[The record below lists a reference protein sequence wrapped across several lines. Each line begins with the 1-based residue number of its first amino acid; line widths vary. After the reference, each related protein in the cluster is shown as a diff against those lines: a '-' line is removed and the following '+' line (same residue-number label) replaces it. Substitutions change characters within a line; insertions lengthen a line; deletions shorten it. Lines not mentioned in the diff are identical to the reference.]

1 MPKVSKEYLDSKKN
15 QILDAAFEVFMKKPL
30 FAVTMQDIIDHAGFS
45 QGAIYRYFKD
55 IDEIIIDVHNRSFRS
70 IDYKD
75 KLKDILNQELKPE
88 EVIREAF
95 LCLAQYI
102 NHSSS
107 LFSKIRFELLMLYEA
122 YPKRGEKIQ
131 NGLKVKESNHSALE
145 LAFTFA
151 MKHIESGYFKP
162 VMPLYKIASFV
173 SASCDGIL
181 LHDMRFKNSVNF
193 NQTKGSQDV
202 IGLFDT
208 LCETVLMMLGGNR
221 NEKSIEE

>member
-1 MPKVSKEYLDSKKN
+1 MPKVSKEYVDSKKN

-55 IDEIIIDVHNRSFRS
+55 IDEIIIDVHNRSFLS
-70 IDYKD
+70 IDYKEE
-75 KLKDILNQELKPE
+75 LKDILNQELEPE
-88 EVIREAF
+88 EVIRQAF
-95 LCLAQYI
+95 LCIAQYI
-102 NHSSS
+102 NGSSS

-131 NGLKVKESNHSALE
+131 SGLEVKESNHFVLEIALS
-145 LAFTFA
+145 FA
-151 MKHIESGYFKP
+151 AKHIESGYFKP

-181 LHDMRFKNSVNF
+181 FNDMRNKNSINF
-193 NQTKGSQDV
+193 EQTKGSQDV
-202 IGLFDT
+202 IGLFVT
-208 LCETVLMMLGGNR
+208 LCETVLMMLGGNQ
-221 NEKSIEE
+221 K